1 MVKFVQRDQSQLYV
15 LAPDLRDWLPEDDLA
30 HFVVEAVSRVPMESF
45 RVNERG
51 TGSAQYH
58 PRTMLGLL
66 VYCYANGIFGS
77 RRIERATYRDIG
89 VRYIAANSH
98 PDHDTIC
105 TFRRN
110 NFDAVAEAFVQVL
123 LLAKELKL
131 LRVGTVSVDGTKV
144 DANAN
149 KRNSIR
155 YDRAGQL
162 REQLRVE
169 IEELLGQAE
178 RADREDTPDPQGL
191 PEELSRRERLRA
203 KLDRACAQLE
213 RRARARAD
221 SERAEYERKVA
232 ARERRVGSRKGR
244 KIKPPTEEPEAKEQ
258 INLTDADSSLMRKS
272 KHHEYRQAYN
282 AQAAVDAHGSQLVL
296 GSRVSACASDRN
308 ELVADVDAIP
318 AALGAADRVLA
329 DNGYATGSAV
339 SQLEGRGVEV
349 LVATGA
355 EGQRRRHDF
364 RPEPP
369 TPPAKAPQA
378 DWIKAMQEKMELP
391 ENRAHYRLR
400 KHTVEPV
407 FGIVKQAM
415 GFRQFLLRGV
425 EKVEGEWALV
435 TLAYN
440 CRRLHNL
447 RLA

>member
-1 MVKFVQRDQSQLYV
+1 
-15 LAPDLRDWLPEDDLA
+15 
-30 HFVVEAVSRVPMESF
+30 MESF

-89 VRYIAANSH
+89 VRYVAANCH

-105 TFRRN
+105 TFGRN

-155 YDRAGQL
+155 YDRAGEL

-178 RADREDTPDPQGL
+178 QADREDAPDPQGL
-191 PEELSRRERLRA
+191 PEELSRREKLRA

-213 RRARARAD
+213 RRAQVRAD

-232 ARERRVGSRKGR
+232 AREQRVGSRKGR
-244 KIKPPTEEPEAKEQ
+244 HIKPPKEEPEAKEQ

-282 AQAAVDAHGSQLVL
+282 AQAAVDADGSQLVL
-296 GSRVSACASDRN
+296 GSRVSVSASDRN

-318 AALGAADRVLA
+318 AALGAAERVLA
-329 DNGYATGSAV
+329 DNGYATGREV
-339 SQLEGRGVEV
+339 SGVDPNSWTPDPLGRRYPPCRDQDRRTRRSSGARWLSWCEPDGVRKSCHES
-349 LVATGA
+349 LSRRRRRFATGSCKRTAMRGAAGMGQAPRSERSCVAFA
-355 EGQRRRHDF
+355 ERIVGCAKNETSWQKPRPGLLGRPYRGGLPVHESESGRVSNRHDGPGT
-364 RPEPP
+364 RC
-369 TPPAKAPQA
+369 
-378 DWIKAMQEKMELP
+378 LP
-391 ENRAHYRLR
+391 ERVLRVAH
-400 KHTVEPV
+400 P
-407 FGIVKQAM
+407 
-415 GFRQFLLRGV
+415 
-425 EKVEGEWALV
+425 
-435 TLAYN
+435 
-440 CRRLHNL
+440 
-447 RLA
+447 